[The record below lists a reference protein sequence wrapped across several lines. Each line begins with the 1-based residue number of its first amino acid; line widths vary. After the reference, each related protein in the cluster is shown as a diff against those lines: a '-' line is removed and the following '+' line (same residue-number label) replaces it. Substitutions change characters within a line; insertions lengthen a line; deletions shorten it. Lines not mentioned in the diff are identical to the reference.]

1 MFGGVLVVVKF
12 LFFVWLSWVAFS
24 SFTALQSVREPV
36 VLLPL
41 DYNKSPA
48 YEPSSCELS
57 KMWTWVPSASGL
69 SEIAACPHLLLL
81 TILQL
86 CHLPTPRPSP
96 VSNPSCP
103 FIQYP
108 PLSASCCTILLYFS
122 RHCTVRLNTFI
133 FCVCFLHIICVK
145 SIINLLQYSP
155 TSPIC

>member
-1 MFGGVLVVVKF
+1 M
-12 LFFVWLSWVAFS
+12 
-24 SFTALQSVREPV
+24 
-36 VLLPL
+36 
-41 DYNKSPA
+41 
-48 YEPSSCELS
+48 
-57 KMWTWVPSASGL
+57 

-81 TILQL
+81 MILQL

-122 RHCTVRLNTFI
+122 RQCTVRLNMFI

-155 TSPIC
+155 TQLICQVGTQADFVELMNKLDSEPTRRTELTCMQGTYCTGKLPLRILGRRLLEYILATLIFQFKTND